1 MAWRM
6 SRSESDNCGSRCSN
20 THPPYPMEVVPM
32 DSNTVIVLV
41 GAWAAVSLVFGVGF
55 MFGAALGK
63 SKVEDE
69 LAEIML
75 AEELR
80 GS

>member
-1 MAWRM
+1 
-6 SRSESDNCGSRCSN
+6 
-20 THPPYPMEVVPM
+20 M
-32 DSNTVIVLV
+32 DSNTLIVLV
-41 GAWAAVSLVFGVGF
+41 GAWAVVSLVFGTGF
-55 MFGAALGK
+55 MLGAALGK

>member
-6 SRSESDNCGSRCSN
+6 SRSELDNCGSRCCN
-20 THPPYPMEVVPM
+20 THPPYPMEVVPV
-32 DSNTVIVLV
+32 DSNLVIVILIGWVVV
-41 GAWAAVSLVFGVGF
+41 GSIFGAGF
-55 MFGAALGK
+55 LFGAALGK

>member
-1 MAWRM
+1 
-6 SRSESDNCGSRCSN
+6 
-20 THPPYPMEVVPM
+20 M
-32 DSNTVIVLV
+32 DSNTVMLLV
-41 GAWAAVSLVFGVGF
+41 GAWVVVSLVFGGGF

-63 SKVEDE
+63 SRVEDE